1 MLLRDSSGGNYATF
15 LVLLV
20 VVGHCLYPYTSPE
33 ILLCYRNTVSTRP
46 LLTPVTDPFVTY
58 ILLLIPSFL
67 FECGL
72 LLALFAGTYIHTY
85 IHACVIHTY
94 NIILFVYWNFSV
106 IYINH
111 SSVNLRSNDEDDDD
125 DDSNNN
131 VL

>member
-1 MLLRDSSGGNYATF
+1 MLLRDSSGGNYDTF
-15 LVLLV
+15 LVFLV

-72 LLALFAGTYIHTY
+72 LLALFAGTYIRTCMRNTY
-85 IHACVIHTY
+85 IQYYLVC
-94 NIILFVYWNFSV
+94 LLEFFS
-106 IYINH
+106 
-111 SSVNLRSNDEDDDD
+111 NLH
-125 DDSNNN
+125 
-131 VL
+131 